1 MKHVWQHP
9 EDSLAGKRMFR
20 SLGELE
26 QSPSFVNRLER
37 EFPQGAAELNREG
50 DEDSLSRRSFMRFMG
65 ASTALAGIGL
75 ASCRRP
81 VGKILPYSDS
91 VEWMVPGKAVYYA
104 TAMPRLGGATPVI
117 AKVHE
122 GRPIHLQGNPLHP
135 GSVGSAD
142 QFAIASILDFYDP
155 ERSRSYRKG
164 RGESKTI
171 GADEFWSFFSEK
183 KKEWTSSKG
192 NGLAFLHGASTSP
205 TRARVADLLYQEFSE
220 VGFYEYEAVDN
231 KSLKN
236 ATASLFGK
244 GNHVR
249 YQIDKAHRILSIGS
263 DFMGVDRVSDSAA
276 SDFSVGRKVDHIEG
290 EEKPGPMN
298 RLYAVEHQYTVTGG
312 MADHRLPVKASE
324 QGALVNEVAKQIA
337 ELTGDEKLKSLV
349 EDGKVS
355 EAIKGWIKEAVKDLY
370 ENKGKSL
377 VLAGNRQEEGV
388 HALCLAINNALGN
401 IGSDKAIEIVSGSLP
416 ASGTIGE
423 LAQAI
428 NDGKISTLVISAES
442 DPAYSAP
449 SDLEFD
455 KLISKVETVIHLGVR
470 NLCATARA
478 SDWHVPGAHFL
489 ESWGDV
495 RASDGTYSV
504 IQPMIAPLFDGVSET
519 AFLLK
524 LLSDKEPA
532 VGTDPVQD
540 AVKETFKAIAGSD
553 SEPLW
558 STTLRNGFLR
568 DSQYPSAIAEINY
581 ESAKGI
587 IGNNVTDSDGYEI
600 VFTTDNKIWDGRHIN
615 NGWLQEVPDPI
626 TSLTWDNAA
635 LVGISTIKKLA
646 KAKGIE
652 WKNKDLVIEDKAHLI
667 KVELDGR
674 EPHYFPVLPAYG
686 HAKDSISISMG
697 YGQEGAGSIAGTPQ
711 SVGED
716 TGKTAGFNVYP
727 LRGADSSLFA
737 TGAKVEL
744 VTDEVELRE
753 GYNTKTYPIAITQ
766 EHFLMEGRA
775 LYRDGTKNEFD
786 EESVK
791 SKEAHAEHP
800 EEEHSSSFQSRG
812 MDSHIP
818 PEQSVYRG
826 QDVKKLIDEGVQQWG
841 MSIDLN
847 LCNGCNACTIA
858 CQSENNIPIVGKDQV
873 SIGREMHWV
882 RMDRY
887 FAPNTD
893 NHGNFN
899 EEEEDF
905 ENVQFMPQPV
915 ACTQCEAAPCETV
928 CPVNATVHTEEG
940 LNAMAYNRCI
950 GTRYCANNCPYKA
963 RRFNFF
969 DYNKRPLDQLYKG
982 PLSDEDK
989 TGVAP
994 SLKLQKNPNVTVR
1007 MRGVMEKCTY
1017 CVQRIQEAKID
1028 QKRKARDSKDVKV
1041 PDGKIKVACQVACT
1055 ADAIV
1060 FGDISDPKSRVSK
1073 VKASPRNYEMLKY
1086 LGLRARTTYLAR
1098 IKNPNMKMPDA
1109 NQVGTVS
1116 KKIH

>member
-1 MKHVWQHP
+1 MKRVLQHP
-9 EDSLAGKRMFR
+9 KDPLAGKRMFR

-26 QSPSFVNRLER
+26 QSPAFVSRLER

-50 DEDSLSRRSFMRFMG
+50 DKDSLSRRSFMRFMG

-75 ASCRRP
+75 TSCRRP

-104 TAMPRLGGATPVI
+104 TAMPRLGGASPVI

-135 GSVGSAD
+135 GSMGSAD

-155 ERSRSYRKG
+155 ERSRSYIKG
-164 RGESKTI
+164 RGDSDAVE
-171 GADEFWSFFSEK
+171 ANEFWSFVSEK
-183 KKEWTSSKG
+183 KKEWDESKG
-192 NGLAFLHGASTSP
+192 EGLAFLHGASTSP
-205 TRARVADLLYQEFSE
+205 TRARVADLLFQQLPGA
-220 VGFYEYEAVDN
+220 GFYEYEAVDN
-231 KSLKN
+231 KNLQN
-236 ATASLFGK
+236 AVSSLFGK
-244 GNHVR
+244 GNNVR
-249 YQIDKAHRILSIGS
+249 YKIDKAQRILSIGS
-263 DFMGVDRVSDSAA
+263 DFMGVDRISDSAT
-276 SDFSVGRKVDHIEG
+276 SDFSMGRKVDHIEG

-298 RLYAVEHQYTVTGG
+298 RLYVAEHQYTVTGG
-312 MADHRLPVKASE
+312 MADHRIPVRASE
-324 QGALVNEVAKQIA
+324 QVALLNEVAKQVA
-337 ELTGDEKLKSLV
+337 ELTGDAELGALV
-349 EDGKVS
+349 KDRQVADSIKV
-355 EAIKGWIKEAVKDLY
+355 WINEAVKDLH
-370 ENKGKSL
+370 EHKGKSL
-377 VLAGNRQEEGV
+377 VLVGNRQDEGA
-388 HALCLAINNALGN
+388 HALCLAVNIALGN
-401 IGSDKAIEIVSGSLP
+401 IGTDKAIEIVSGSHP

-423 LAQAI
+423 LAKAI

-442 DPAYSAP
+442 DPVYSAP
-449 SDLEFD
+449 ADLKFD
-455 KLISKVETVIHLGVR
+455 ELVSKVETVIHLGVR

-504 IQPMIAPLFDGVSET
+504 IQPMIAPLFDGVSEI

-524 LLSDKEPA
+524 LLSDKEA
-532 VGTDPVQD
+532 EAGTDPVQD
-540 AVKETFKAIAGSD
+540 AVKETFKAIAESD

-568 DSQYPSAIAEINY
+568 DSQYPSVNAEINY
-581 ESAKGI
+581 ESAKAI
-587 IGNNVTDSDGYEI
+587 IGNNVTDSNGYEI

-646 KAKGIE
+646 KAKDLD
-652 WKNKDLVIEDKAHLI
+652 WKNDDLVIEDKAHLI
-667 KVELDGR
+667 KVEIDEG
-674 EPHYFPVLPAYG
+674 EPHYFPILPAYG
-686 HAKDSISISMG
+686 HAKDSISISIG

-711 SVGED
+711 SAGED
-716 TGKTAGFNVYP
+716 TGDTTGFNVYP
-727 LRGADSSLFA
+727 LRGSDTPLFA

-775 LYRDGTKNEFD
+775 LYRDGTKKEFD
-786 EESVK
+786 KESVK
-791 SKEAHAEHP
+791 SKEAHAKHP
-800 EEEHSSSFQSRG
+800 EEEHASSFQSRG

-818 PEQSVYRG
+818 PEQAVYRG
-826 QDVKKLIDEGVQQWG
+826 QDVDKLIDDGVQQWG

-873 SIGREMHWV
+873 IIGREMHWV

-893 NHGNFN
+893 SHGKFD

-915 ACTQCEAAPCETV
+915 SCAQCEAAPCETV

-969 DYNKRPLDQLYKG
+969 DYNKRPLDQLYSG

-1028 QKRKARDSKDVKV
+1028 QKRKARDSNDVKV
-1041 PDGKIKVACQVACT
+1041 PDGKIKVACQSACSC
-1055 ADAIV
+1055 DAIV
-1060 FGDISDPKSRVSK
+1060 FGDISDPESMVSK

-1109 NQVGTVS
+1109 DQVGTVS

>member
-1 MKHVWQHP
+1 MKHVWKHP

-20 SLGELE
+20 SLSELE
-26 QSPSFVNRLER
+26 QSPAFVNRLER
-37 EFPQGAAELNREG
+37 EFPQGAAELSREG

-81 VGKILPYSDS
+81 VGKILPYADS

-104 TAMPRLGGATPVI
+104 TAMPRLGGATPII

-122 GRPIHLQGNPLHP
+122 GRPIHLQGNALHP
-135 GSVGSAD
+135 GSLGSTD

-164 RGESKTI
+164 RGDSKTI
-171 GADEFWSFFSEK
+171 EADEFWSFVSEK

-205 TRARVADLLYQEFSE
+205 TRARVADLIYQQLPE
-220 VGFYEYEAVDN
+220 VSFYEYEAVDN

-236 ATASLFGK
+236 ATISLFGK
-244 GNHVR
+244 ENHVR

-276 SDFSVGRKVDHIEG
+276 SDFSMGRKVDHIEG

-298 RLYAVEHQYTVTGG
+298 RLYVAEHQYTVTGG
-312 MADHRLPVKASE
+312 MADHRLPVRVSE
-324 QGALVNEVAKQIA
+324 QSALVNEVAKQVA
-337 ELTGDEKLKSLV
+337 KLTGDARLKSLTG
-349 EDGKVS
+349 ERQVS
-355 EAIKGWIKEAVKDLY
+355 DAIKTWTEGAVKDLY

-377 VLAGNRQEEGV
+377 VLAGNRQDEEV
-388 HALCLAINNALGN
+388 HVLCLAINNALGN
-401 IGSDKAIEIVSGSLP
+401 IGSDKAIDIVTGSHPESGAISD
-416 ASGTIGE
+416 

-428 NDGKISTLVISAES
+428 GDGKISTLVISAES

-449 SDLEFD
+449 SDLKFD
-455 KLISKVETVIHLGVR
+455 ELLSKVETVIHLGVR
-470 NLCATARA
+470 NLCASARA

-504 IQPMIAPLFDGVSET
+504 IQPMIAPLFDGVSEI

-532 VGTDPVQD
+532 AGTDPAQE
-540 AVKETFKAIAGSD
+540 AVKETFKVIAGVD
-553 SEPLW
+553 SESLW
-558 STTLRNGFLR
+558 NTTLRNGFLR
-568 DSQYPSAIAEINY
+568 DSKYPSANAELNY
-581 ESAKGI
+581 DSAKGM
-587 IGNNVTDSDGYEI
+587 IGDNVTDSDGYEI
-600 VFTTDNKIWDGRHIN
+600 VFTTDNKVWDGRHIN

-635 LVGISTIKKLA
+635 LVGISTLKKLA
-646 KAKGIE
+646 KDKGLN

-667 KVELDGR
+667 KVVSKGED
-674 EPHYFPVLPAYG
+674 HYFPVLPAYG
-686 HAKDSISISMG
+686 HAKNSISVSIG
-697 YGQEGAGSIAGTPQ
+697 YGQESAGSIAGTPQ
-711 SVGED
+711 SSGED
-716 TGKTAGFNVYP
+716 TGNTTGFNVYP
-727 LRGADSSLFA
+727 LRGTGSLLFA
-737 TGAKVEL
+737 TGVKVEL

-753 GYNTKTYPIAITQ
+753 GYNTNTYPIALTQ

-775 LYRDGTKNEFD
+775 LYRDGTKKEFD

-791 SKEAHAEHP
+791 SKKAQAEHP
-800 EEEHSSSFQSRG
+800 GEEHASSFQSRG

-818 PEQSVYRG
+818 PEQAIYRG
-826 QDVKKLIDEGVQQWG
+826 QNAKALIDDGVQQWG

-873 SIGREMHWV
+873 IIGREMHWV

-893 NHGNFN
+893 SQGKFD

-905 ENVQFMPQPV
+905 ENVQLLPQPV

-1028 QKRKARDSKDVKV
+1028 QKRKARDSDDVKV

-1060 FGDISDPKSRVSK
+1060 FGDISDPESRVSK
-1073 VKASPRNYEMLKY
+1073 VKQSPRNYEMLKY

-1109 NQVGTVS
+1109 DQVGTVS

>member
-1 MKHVWQHP
+1 MKRVLQHP
-9 EDSLAGKRMFR
+9 KDPLAGKRMFR

-26 QSPSFVNRLER
+26 QSPAFVSRLER
-37 EFPQGAAELNREG
+37 EFPQGAAELNREEG
-50 DEDSLSRRSFMRFMG
+50 EDSLSRRSFMRFMG
-65 ASTALAGIGL
+65 ASTALAGMGL

-135 GSVGSAD
+135 GSMGSAD

-155 ERSRSYRKG
+155 ERSRSYLKG
-164 RGESKTI
+164 REDSDEVE
-171 GADEFWSFFSEK
+171 ANEFWSFVSEK
-183 KKEWTSSKG
+183 KKEWKKSKG

-205 TRARVADLLYQEFSE
+205 TRARVADLLYQELPE
-220 VGFYEYEAVDN
+220 LGFYEYEAVDDKN
-231 KSLKN
+231 LKN

-249 YQIDKAHRILSIGS
+249 YKIDKAHRILSIGS
-263 DFMGVDRVSDSAA
+263 DFMGVDRVSDSAN
-276 SDFSVGRKVDHIEG
+276 SDFSMGRKVDHIEG

-298 RLYAVEHQYTVTGG
+298 RLYVAEHQYTVTGG
-312 MADHRLPVKASE
+312 MADHRLPIKVSE
-324 QGALVNEVAKQIA
+324 QSALLNEVAKQVA

-349 EDGKVS
+349 GEGQVS
-355 EAIKGWIKEAVKDLY
+355 ETIKVWIDEAVKDLY

-377 VLAGNRQEEGV
+377 VLAGNRQDEGV
-388 HALCLAINNALGN
+388 HALCLAVNSALGN
-401 IGSDKAIEIVSGSLP
+401 IGSDKAIEIVSGSHT

-442 DPAYSAP
+442 DPVYSAP
-449 SDLEFD
+449 SDLKFD
-455 KLISKVETVIHLGVR
+455 ELVSKVETVIHLGVR

-495 RASDGTYSV
+495 RASDGSYSV
-504 IQPMIAPLFDGVSET
+504 IQPMIAPLFDGVSEI

-524 LLSDKEPA
+524 LLSDKEPEA
-532 VGTDPVQD
+532 GADPVQD
-540 AVKETFKAIAGSD
+540 AVKETFKTIAGSD

-558 STTLRNGFLR
+558 NTTLRNGFLR
-568 DSQYPSAIAEINY
+568 DSQYPSVNAEINY
-581 ESAKGI
+581 ESAKAI
-587 IGNNVTDSDGYEI
+587 IDNNVTDSNGYEI

-646 KAKGIE
+646 KAKDLD
-652 WKNKDLVIEDKAHLI
+652 WKNDDLVIEDKAHLI
-667 KVELDGR
+667 KVEIDGG
-674 EPHYFPVLPAYG
+674 EPRYFPMLPAYG

-697 YGQEGAGSIAGTPQ
+697 YGQESAGSIAGTPQ
-711 SVGED
+711 SAGED
-716 TGKTAGFNVYP
+716 TGDTTGFNVYP
-727 LRGADSSLFA
+727 LRGSDSPLFA

-744 VTDEVELRE
+744 VTDEVELRD

-775 LYRDGTKNEFD
+775 LYRDGTKEEFD

-800 EEEHSSSFQSRG
+800 EDEHASSFQSRG

-818 PEQSVYRG
+818 PEQAIYRG
-826 QDVKKLIDEGVQQWG
+826 QDAKKLIDDGVQQWG

-873 SIGREMHWV
+873 IIGREMHWV

-893 NHGNFN
+893 SHGKFD

-1028 QKRKARDSKDVKV
+1028 QKRKARDSNDVKV

-1073 VKASPRNYEMLKY
+1073 VKESPRNYEMLKY

-1098 IKNPNMKMPDA
+1098 IKNPNMKMPGAD
-1109 NQVGTVS
+1109 QVGTVS

>member
-1 MKHVWQHP
+1 M
-9 EDSLAGKRMFR
+9 E
-20 SLGELE
+20 
-26 QSPSFVNRLER
+26 
-37 EFPQGAAELNREG
+37 
-50 DEDSLSRRSFMRFMG
+50 
-65 ASTALAGIGL
+65 
-75 ASCRRP
+75 
-81 VGKILPYSDS
+81 
-91 VEWMVPGKAVYYA
+91 
-104 TAMPRLGGATPVI
+104 
-117 AKVHE
+117 AK
-122 GRPIHLQGNPLHP
+122 
-135 GSVGSAD
+135 
-142 QFAIASILDFYDP
+142 
-155 ERSRSYRKG
+155 
-164 RGESKTI
+164 
-171 GADEFWSFFSEK
+171 
-183 KKEWTSSKG
+183 SKG

-205 TRARVADLLYQEFSE
+205 TRARVADRLYQELPE
-220 VGFYEYEAVDN
+220 LGFYEYEAVDDKN
-231 KSLKN
+231 LKN

-249 YQIDKAHRILSIGS
+249 YKIDKAHRILSIGS
-263 DFMGVDRVSDSAA
+263 DFMGVDRVSDSAN
-276 SDFSVGRKVDHIEG
+276 SDFSMGRKVDHIEG

-298 RLYAVEHQYTVTGG
+298 RLYVAEHQYTVTGG
-312 MADHRLPVKASE
+312 MADHRLPIKVSE
-324 QGALVNEVAKQIA
+324 QSALLNEVAKQVA

-349 EDGKVS
+349 GEGQVS
-355 EAIKGWIKEAVKDLY
+355 ETIKVWIDEAVKDLY

-377 VLAGNRQEEGV
+377 VLAGNRQDEGV
-388 HALCLAINNALGN
+388 HALCLAVNSALGN
-401 IGSDKAIEIVSGSLP
+401 IGSDKAIEIVSGSHT

-442 DPAYSAP
+442 DPVYSAP
-449 SDLEFD
+449 SDLKFD
-455 KLISKVETVIHLGVR
+455 ELVSKVETVIHLGVR

-495 RASDGTYSV
+495 RASDGSYSV
-504 IQPMIAPLFDGVSET
+504 IQPMIAPLFDGVSEI

-524 LLSDKEPA
+524 LLSDKEPEA
-532 VGTDPVQD
+532 GADPVQD
-540 AVKETFKAIAGSD
+540 AVKETFKTIAGSD

-558 STTLRNGFLR
+558 NTTLRNGFLR
-568 DSQYPSAIAEINY
+568 DSQYPSVNAEINY
-581 ESAKGI
+581 ESAKAI
-587 IGNNVTDSDGYEI
+587 IDNNVTDSNGYEI

-646 KAKGIE
+646 KAKDLD
-652 WKNKDLVIEDKAHLI
+652 WKNDDLVIEDKAHLI
-667 KVELDGR
+667 KVEIDGG
-674 EPHYFPVLPAYG
+674 EPRYFPMLPAYG

-697 YGQEGAGSIAGTPQ
+697 YGQESAGSIAGTPQ
-711 SVGED
+711 SAGED
-716 TGKTAGFNVYP
+716 TGDTTGFNVYP
-727 LRGADSSLFA
+727 LRGSDSPLFA

-744 VTDEVELRE
+744 VTDEVELRD

-775 LYRDGTKNEFD
+775 LYRDGTKEEFD

-800 EEEHSSSFQSRG
+800 EDEHASSFQSRG

-818 PEQSVYRG
+818 PEQAIYRG
-826 QDVKKLIDEGVQQWG
+826 QDAKKLIDDGVQQWG

-873 SIGREMHWV
+873 IIGREMHWV

-893 NHGNFN
+893 SHGKFD

-915 ACTQCEAAPCETV
+915 SCTQCEAAPCETV

-1028 QKRKARDSKDVKV
+1028 QKRKARDSNDVKV

-1098 IKNPNMKMPDA
+1098 IKNPNMKMPGAD
-1109 NQVGTVS
+1109 QVGTVS

>member
-1 MKHVWQHP
+1 MKRVLQHP
-9 EDSLAGKRMFR
+9 KDPLAGKRMFR

-26 QSPSFVNRLER
+26 QSPAFVSRLER
-37 EFPQGAAELNREG
+37 EFPQGAAELNREEG
-50 DEDSLSRRSFMRFMG
+50 EDSLSRRSFMRFMG
-65 ASTALAGIGL
+65 ASTALAGMGL

-135 GSVGSAD
+135 GSMGSAD

-155 ERSRSYRKG
+155 ERSRSYLKG
-164 RGESKTI
+164 REDSDEVE
-171 GADEFWSFFSEK
+171 ANEFWSFVSEK
-183 KKEWTSSKG
+183 KKEWKKSKG

-205 TRARVADLLYQEFSE
+205 TRARVADLLYQELPE
-220 VGFYEYEAVDN
+220 LGFYEYEAVDDKN
-231 KSLKN
+231 LKN

-249 YQIDKAHRILSIGS
+249 YKIDKAHRILSIGS
-263 DFMGVDRVSDSAA
+263 DFMGVDRVSDSAN
-276 SDFSVGRKVDHIEG
+276 SDFSMGRKVDHIEG

-298 RLYAVEHQYTVTGG
+298 RLYVAEHQYTVTGG
-312 MADHRLPVKASE
+312 MADHRLPIKVSE
-324 QGALVNEVAKQIA
+324 QSALLNEVAKQVA

-349 EDGKVS
+349 GEGQVS
-355 EAIKGWIKEAVKDLY
+355 ETIKVWIDEAVKDLY

-377 VLAGNRQEEGV
+377 VLAGNRQDEGV
-388 HALCLAINNALGN
+388 HALCLAVNSALGN
-401 IGSDKAIEIVSGSLP
+401 IGSDKAIEIVSGSHT

-442 DPAYSAP
+442 DPVYSAP
-449 SDLEFD
+449 SDLKFD
-455 KLISKVETVIHLGVR
+455 ELVSKVETVIHLGVR

-495 RASDGTYSV
+495 RASDGSYSV
-504 IQPMIAPLFDGVSET
+504 IQPMIAPLFDGVSEI

-524 LLSDKEPA
+524 LLSDKEPEA
-532 VGTDPVQD
+532 GADPVQD
-540 AVKETFKAIAGSD
+540 AVKETFKTIAGSD

-558 STTLRNGFLR
+558 NTTLRNGFLR
-568 DSQYPSAIAEINY
+568 DSQYPSVNAEINY
-581 ESAKGI
+581 ESAKAI
-587 IGNNVTDSDGYEI
+587 IGNNVTDSNGYEI

-646 KAKGIE
+646 KAKDLD
-652 WKNKDLVIEDKAHLI
+652 WKNDDLVIEDKAHLI
-667 KVELDGR
+667 KVEIDGG
-674 EPHYFPVLPAYG
+674 EPRYFPMLPAYG

-697 YGQEGAGSIAGTPQ
+697 YGQESAGSIAGTPQ
-711 SVGED
+711 SAGED
-716 TGKTAGFNVYP
+716 TGDTTGFNVYP
-727 LRGADSSLFA
+727 LRGSDSPLFA

-744 VTDEVELRE
+744 VTDEVELRD

-775 LYRDGTKNEFD
+775 LYRDGTKEEFD

-800 EEEHSSSFQSRG
+800 KDEHASSFQSRG

-818 PEQSVYRG
+818 PEQAIYRG
-826 QDVKKLIDEGVQQWG
+826 QDAKKLIDDGVQQWG

-873 SIGREMHWV
+873 IIGREMHWV

-893 NHGNFN
+893 SHGKFD

-1028 QKRKARDSKDVKV
+1028 QKRKARDSNDVKV

-1098 IKNPNMKMPDA
+1098 IKNPNMKMPGAD
-1109 NQVGTVS
+1109 QVGTVS

>member
-1 MKHVWQHP
+1 MKHVWKHP

-20 SLGELE
+20 SLSELE
-26 QSPSFVNRLER
+26 QSPAFVNRLER
-37 EFPQGAAELNREG
+37 EFPQGAAELSREG

-81 VGKILPYSDS
+81 VGKILPYADS

-104 TAMPRLGGATPVI
+104 TAMPRLGGATPII

-122 GRPIHLQGNPLHP
+122 GRPIHLQGNALHP
-135 GSVGSAD
+135 GSLGSTD

-164 RGESKTI
+164 RGDSKTI
-171 GADEFWSFFSEK
+171 EADEFWSFVSEK
-183 KKEWTSSKG
+183 KKKWTSSKG

-205 TRARVADLLYQEFSE
+205 TRARVADLIYQQLPE
-220 VGFYEYEAVDN
+220 VSFYEYEAVDN

-236 ATASLFGK
+236 ATISLFGK
-244 GNHVR
+244 ENHVR

-276 SDFSVGRKVDHIEG
+276 SDFSMGRKVDHIEG

-298 RLYAVEHQYTVTGG
+298 RLYVAEHQYTVTGG
-312 MADHRLPVKASE
+312 MADHRLPVRVSE
-324 QGALVNEVAKQIA
+324 QSALVNEVAKQVA
-337 ELTGDEKLKSLV
+337 KLTGDARLKSLTG
-349 EDGKVS
+349 ERQVS
-355 EAIKGWIKEAVKDLY
+355 DAIKTWTEGAVKDLY

-377 VLAGNRQEEGV
+377 VLAGNRQDEEV
-388 HALCLAINNALGN
+388 HVLCLAINNALGN
-401 IGSDKAIEIVSGSLP
+401 IGSDKAIDIVTGSHPESGAISD
-416 ASGTIGE
+416 

-428 NDGKISTLVISAES
+428 DDGKISTLVISAES

-449 SDLEFD
+449 SDLKFD
-455 KLISKVETVIHLGVR
+455 ELLSKVETVIHLGVR
-470 NLCATARA
+470 NLCASARA

-504 IQPMIAPLFDGVSET
+504 IQPMIAPLFDGVSEI

-532 VGTDPVQD
+532 AGTDPAQE
-540 AVKETFKAIAGSD
+540 AVKETFKVIAGVD
-553 SEPLW
+553 SESLW
-558 STTLRNGFLR
+558 NTTLRNGFLR
-568 DSQYPSAIAEINY
+568 DSKYPSAKAELNY
-581 ESAKGI
+581 DSAKGM
-587 IGNNVTDSDGYEI
+587 IGDNVTDSDGYEI
-600 VFTTDNKIWDGRHIN
+600 VFTTDNKVWDGRHIN

-635 LVGISTIKKLA
+635 LVGISTLKKLA
-646 KAKGIE
+646 KDKGLN

-667 KVELDGR
+667 KVVSEGED
-674 EPHYFPVLPAYG
+674 HYFPVLPAYG
-686 HAKDSISISMG
+686 HAKNSISVSIG
-697 YGQEGAGSIAGTPQ
+697 YGQESAGSVAGTPQ
-711 SVGED
+711 SSGED
-716 TGKTAGFNVYP
+716 TGNTTGFNVYP
-727 LRGADSSLFA
+727 LRGTGSLLFA
-737 TGAKVEL
+737 TGVKVEL
-744 VTDEVELRE
+744 VTDEVKLRE
-753 GYNTKTYPIAITQ
+753 GYITNTYPIALTQ

-775 LYRDGTKNEFD
+775 LYRDGTKKEFD

-791 SKEAHAEHP
+791 SKKAQAEHP
-800 EEEHSSSFQSRG
+800 EEEHASSFQSRG

-818 PEQSVYRG
+818 PEQAIYRG
-826 QDVKKLIDEGVQQWG
+826 QNAKALIDDGVQQWG

-873 SIGREMHWV
+873 IIGREMHWV

-893 NHGNFN
+893 SQGKFD

-905 ENVQFMPQPV
+905 ENVQLLPQPV

-1028 QKRKARDSKDVKV
+1028 QKRKARDSDDVKV
-1041 PDGKIKVACQVACT
+1041 PGWQDKGCLPSCMH
-1055 ADAIV
+1055 
-1060 FGDISDPKSRVSK
+1060 R
-1073 VKASPRNYEMLKY
+1073 
-1086 LGLRARTTYLAR
+1086 
-1098 IKNPNMKMPDA
+1098 
-1109 NQVGTVS
+1109 
-1116 KKIH
+1116 

>member
-1 MKHVWQHP
+1 VKHVWKHP

-20 SLGELE
+20 SLSELE
-26 QSPSFVNRLER
+26 QSPAFVNRLER
-37 EFPQGAAELNREG
+37 EFPQGAAELSREG

-81 VGKILPYSDS
+81 VGKILPYADS

-104 TAMPRLGGATPVI
+104 TAMPRLGGATPII

-122 GRPIHLQGNPLHP
+122 GRPIHLQGNALHP
-135 GSVGSAD
+135 GSLGSTD

-164 RGESKTI
+164 RGDSKTI
-171 GADEFWSFFSEK
+171 EADEFWSFVSEK
-183 KKEWTSSKG
+183 KKKWTSSKG

-205 TRARVADLLYQEFSE
+205 TRARVADLIYQQLPE
-220 VGFYEYEAVDN
+220 VSFYEYEAVDN

-236 ATASLFGK
+236 ATISLFGK
-244 GNHVR
+244 ENHVR

-276 SDFSVGRKVDHIEG
+276 SDFSMGRKVDHIEG

-298 RLYAVEHQYTVTGG
+298 RLYVAEHQYTVTGG
-312 MADHRLPVKASE
+312 MADHRLPVRVSE
-324 QGALVNEVAKQIA
+324 QSALVNEVAKQVA
-337 ELTGDEKLKSLV
+337 KLTGDARLKSLTG
-349 EDGKVS
+349 ERQVS
-355 EAIKGWIKEAVKDLY
+355 DAIKTWTEGAVKDLY

-377 VLAGNRQEEGV
+377 VLAGNRQDEEV
-388 HALCLAINNALGN
+388 HVLCLAINNALGN
-401 IGSDKAIEIVSGSLP
+401 IGSDKAIDIVTGSHPESGAISD
-416 ASGTIGE
+416 

-428 NDGKISTLVISAES
+428 DDGKISTLVISAES

-449 SDLEFD
+449 SDLKFD
-455 KLISKVETVIHLGVR
+455 ELLSKVETVIHLGVR
-470 NLCATARA
+470 NLCASARA

-504 IQPMIAPLFDGVSET
+504 IQPMIAPLFDGVSEI

-532 VGTDPVQD
+532 AGTDPAQE
-540 AVKETFKAIAGSD
+540 AVKETFKVIAGVD
-553 SEPLW
+553 SESLW
-558 STTLRNGFLR
+558 NTTLRNGFLR
-568 DSQYPSAIAEINY
+568 DSKYPSAKAELNY
-581 ESAKGI
+581 DSAKGM
-587 IGNNVTDSDGYEI
+587 IGDNVTDSDGYEI
-600 VFTTDNKIWDGRHIN
+600 VFTTDNKVWDGRHIN

-635 LVGISTIKKLA
+635 LVGISTLKKLA
-646 KAKGIE
+646 KDKGLN

-667 KVELDGR
+667 KVVSEGED
-674 EPHYFPVLPAYG
+674 HYFPVLPAYG
-686 HAKDSISISMG
+686 HAKNSISVSIG
-697 YGQEGAGSIAGTPQ
+697 YGQESAGSVAGTPQ
-711 SVGED
+711 SSGED
-716 TGKTAGFNVYP
+716 TGNTTGFNVYP
-727 LRGADSSLFA
+727 LRGTGSLLFA
-737 TGAKVEL
+737 TGVKVEL
-744 VTDEVELRE
+744 VTDEVKLRE
-753 GYNTKTYPIAITQ
+753 GYITNTYPIALTQ

-775 LYRDGTKNEFD
+775 LYRDGTKKEFD

-791 SKEAHAEHP
+791 SKKAQAEHP
-800 EEEHSSSFQSRG
+800 GEEHASSFQSRG

-818 PEQSVYRG
+818 PEQAIYRG
-826 QDVKKLIDEGVQQWG
+826 QNAKALIDDGVQQWG

-873 SIGREMHWV
+873 IIGREMHWV

-893 NHGNFN
+893 SQGKFD

-905 ENVQFMPQPV
+905 ENVQLLPQPV

-1028 QKRKARDSKDVKV
+1028 QKRKARDSDDVKV

-1060 FGDISDPKSRVSK
+1060 FGDISDPESRVSK
-1073 VKASPRNYEMLKY
+1073 VKQSPRNYEMLKY

-1098 IKNPNMKMPDA
+1098 IKNPNMKMPNAD
-1109 NQVGTVS
+1109 QVGTVS

>member
-1 MKHVWQHP
+1 M
-9 EDSLAGKRMFR
+9 
-20 SLGELE
+20 
-26 QSPSFVNRLER
+26 
-37 EFPQGAAELNREG
+37 
-50 DEDSLSRRSFMRFMG
+50 
-65 ASTALAGIGL
+65 
-75 ASCRRP
+75 
-81 VGKILPYSDS
+81 
-91 VEWMVPGKAVYYA
+91 
-104 TAMPRLGGATPVI
+104 
-117 AKVHE
+117 
-122 GRPIHLQGNPLHP
+122 
-135 GSVGSAD
+135 
-142 QFAIASILDFYDP
+142 
-155 ERSRSYRKG
+155 
-164 RGESKTI
+164 
-171 GADEFWSFFSEK
+171 SE
-183 KKEWTSSKG
+183 
-192 NGLAFLHGASTSP
+192 
-205 TRARVADLLYQEFSE
+205 
-220 VGFYEYEAVDN
+220 
-231 KSLKN
+231 
-236 ATASLFGK
+236 
-244 GNHVR
+244 
-249 YQIDKAHRILSIGS
+249 I
-263 DFMGVDRVSDSAA
+263 
-276 SDFSVGRKVDHIEG
+276 
-290 EEKPGPMN
+290 
-298 RLYAVEHQYTVTGG
+298 
-312 MADHRLPVKASE
+312 
-324 QGALVNEVAKQIA
+324 
-337 ELTGDEKLKSLV
+337 
-349 EDGKVS
+349 
-355 EAIKGWIKEAVKDLY
+355 
-370 ENKGKSL
+370 
-377 VLAGNRQEEGV
+377 
-388 HALCLAINNALGN
+388 
-401 IGSDKAIEIVSGSLP
+401 
-416 ASGTIGE
+416 
-423 LAQAI
+423 
-428 NDGKISTLVISAES
+428 
-442 DPAYSAP
+442 
-449 SDLEFD
+449 
-455 KLISKVETVIHLGVR
+455 
-470 NLCATARA
+470 
-478 SDWHVPGAHFL
+478 
-489 ESWGDV
+489 
-495 RASDGTYSV
+495 
-504 IQPMIAPLFDGVSET
+504 

-524 LLSDKEPA
+524 LLSDKEPEA
-532 VGTDPVQD
+532 GADPVQD
-540 AVKETFKAIAGSD
+540 AVKETFKTIAGSD

-558 STTLRNGFLR
+558 NTTLRNGFLR
-568 DSQYPSAIAEINY
+568 DSQYPSVNAEINY
-581 ESAKGI
+581 ESAKAI
-587 IGNNVTDSDGYEI
+587 IDNNVTDSNGYEI

-646 KAKGIE
+646 KAKDLD
-652 WKNKDLVIEDKAHLI
+652 WKNDDLVIEDKAHLI
-667 KVELDGR
+667 KVEIDGG
-674 EPHYFPVLPAYG
+674 EPRYFPMLPAYG

-697 YGQEGAGSIAGTPQ
+697 YGQESAGSIAGTPQ
-711 SVGED
+711 SAGED
-716 TGKTAGFNVYP
+716 TGDTTGFNVYP
-727 LRGADSSLFA
+727 LRGSDSPLFA

-744 VTDEVELRE
+744 VTDEVELRD

-775 LYRDGTKNEFD
+775 LYRDGTKEEFD

-800 EEEHSSSFQSRG
+800 EDEHASSFQSRG

-818 PEQSVYRG
+818 PEQAIYRG
-826 QDVKKLIDEGVQQWG
+826 QDAKKLIDDGVQQWG

-873 SIGREMHWV
+873 IIGREMHWV

-893 NHGNFN
+893 SHGKFD

-1028 QKRKARDSKDVKV
+1028 QKRKARDSNDVKV

-1098 IKNPNMKMPDA
+1098 IKNPNMKMPGAD
-1109 NQVGTVS
+1109 QVGTVS